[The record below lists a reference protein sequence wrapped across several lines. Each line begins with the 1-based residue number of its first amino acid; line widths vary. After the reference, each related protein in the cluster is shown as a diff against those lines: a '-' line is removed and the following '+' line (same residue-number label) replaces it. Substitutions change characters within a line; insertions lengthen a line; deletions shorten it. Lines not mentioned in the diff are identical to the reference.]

1 VLAMTRQVLMLSD
14 TENKMTRAKDLK
26 RGDVVRLHVY
36 TEVIAVA
43 PSAEGKRTKVV
54 LALEHQGQRRQRGTL
69 VERANGDALEFTDDG
84 YLVKF
89 ICKPGR
95 AFHVYN
101 DYNGGDDD
109 EGDEPDFPL
118 PPDDGVK
125 KELV

>member
-1 VLAMTRQVLMLSD
+1 MSLLS
-14 TENKMTRAKDLK
+14 KAKDLK

-36 TEVIAVA
+36 ADVIAVEPTA
-43 PSAEGKRTKVV
+43 QGKRIKVK

-95 AFHVYN
+95 DFHVYN
-101 DYNGGDDD
+101 DHYGD
-109 EGDEPDFPL
+109 GDEADFPL
-118 PPDDGVK
+118 PPGDGVE